1 MMDFVLEAWVSSIIE
16 GKKLQWM
23 MGKGEPWQPGEK
35 LKLLF
40 AGYNG
45 TRNTG
50 SDVRVEEMLRQ
61 IRRILGPENVD
72 LSMMTFNFDRSRGY
86 FEGTSQVRLPDIFP
100 PFLASEVP
108 KHHGVVA
115 CEGSMF
121 KSKFA
126 NALATMMIGSLGIAA
141 AENKLSIGYG
151 AEAGHMDPLVAK
163 MCGRYCRNS
172 LVITRNDE
180 SRKILRELGVPTELG
195 TDTAWTFEPLGA
207 EYGQKA
213 LHDVGWD
220 GKTPVLVVC
229 PINPF
234 EWPVKASVAK
244 AALHSLAGAY
254 KDSHYRGPYFHNA
267 GPEANRANEHYLSSI
282 AKAVAAFRQ
291 KRSVFVIMAATE
303 RMDARACGRISEK
316 LGGVPVLTSDDYNM
330 YQMVSILR
338 ACRMMVS
345 SRYHGIVTSMPA
357 LVASAGITM
366 DERIR
371 NLMNE
376 RGHQELLMNVDDP
389 DLEARTLA
397 AIEIL
402 DRDGE
407 RIADGIARS
416 VVRNLK
422 LMARMGVYFEEE
434 VQRRYP
440 EFPNAA
446 RRMELGG
453 LPAADERG
461 VEGIGGGVR
470 VGLVFELGIPD
481 RPDSHVIPGTDSC
494 QPGEE
499 RGQRCSSGTSRRAG
513 GPADRAAVA
522 GSGAGGAGLSAATA
536 AEKGRPLRVAG
547 A

>member
-23 MGKGEPWQPGEK
+23 MGKREPWQPGEK

-100 PFLASEVP
+100 PFLANEVP

-126 NALATMMIGSLGIAA
+126 NALATMMIGSLGIAS
-141 AENKLSIGYG
+141 AENKLSVGYG

-163 MCGRYCRNS
+163 MCGRYCKNS

-213 LHDVGWD
+213 LRDVGWD
-220 GKTPVLVVC
+220 GKAPVLVVC

-234 EWPVKASVAK
+234 EWPVKASVTK
-244 AALHSLAGAY
+244 AALRSLTGAY
-254 KDSHYRGPYFHNA
+254 KESHYRGPYFHHA
-267 GPEANRANEHYLSSI
+267 GPEADRAYEHYLSSI
-282 AKAVAAFRQ
+282 ANAVAAFRQ
-291 KRSVFVIMAATE
+291 KKNVFVIMAATE
-303 RMDARACGRISEK
+303 RMDARPCRRISEK
-316 LGGVPVLTSDDYNM
+316 LGGVPILTSDDYNM
-330 YQMVSILR
+330 YQLVSILR

-397 AIEIL
+397 ALEIL

-407 RIADGIARS
+407 RIADGIART

-440 EFPNAA
+440 EFPT
-446 RRMELGG
+446 RRGEWSWEDYLPPMSDGLRELVKAYG
-453 LPAADERG
+453 
-461 VEGIGGGVR
+461 
-470 VGLVFELGIPD
+470 
-481 RPDSHVIPGTDSC
+481 
-494 QPGEE
+494 
-499 RGQRCSSGTSRRAG
+499 
-513 GPADRAAVA
+513 
-522 GSGAGGAGLSAATA
+522 
-536 AEKGRPLRVAG
+536 
-547 A
+547 

>member
-1 MMDFVLEAWVSSIIE
+1 MMDLVLEAWVSSIIE
-16 GKKLQWM
+16 GKKVQWM
-23 MGKGEPWQPGEK
+23 MGKREPWQPGEK

-100 PFLASEVP
+100 PFLAKEVP

-141 AENKLSIGYG
+141 AENKLSVGYG
-151 AEAGHMDPLVAK
+151 AEAGQMDPLVAK

-172 LVITRNDE
+172 LVITRNEE

-195 TDTAWTFEPLGA
+195 TDTAWTFEPLGV

-213 LHDVGWD
+213 LRDVGWD
-220 GKTPVLVVC
+220 GTTPVLVVC

-234 EWPVKASVAK
+234 EWPVKASIAK
-244 AALHSLAGAY
+244 AALHSLTGAY
-254 KDSHYRGPYFHNA
+254 KESHYRGPYFHNA
-267 GPEANRANEHYLSSI
+267 GPAADRAYEHYLSSI

-291 KRSVFVIMAATE
+291 KKNVFVVMAATE
-303 RMDARACGRISEK
+303 RMDARPCRRISEK
-316 LGGVPVLTSDDYNM
+316 LGGIPVLTSDDYNM

-338 ACRMMVS
+338 ACHMMVS

-397 AIEIL
+397 ALEIL
-402 DRDGE
+402 DREGE
-407 RIADGIARS
+407 RIADGIART

-422 LMARMGVYFEEE
+422 MMARMGVYFEEE

-440 EFPNAA
+440 EFPT
-446 RRMELGG
+446 RRGEWSWEDYLPPMSDGLRELVKAYG
-453 LPAADERG
+453 
-461 VEGIGGGVR
+461 
-470 VGLVFELGIPD
+470 
-481 RPDSHVIPGTDSC
+481 
-494 QPGEE
+494 
-499 RGQRCSSGTSRRAG
+499 
-513 GPADRAAVA
+513 
-522 GSGAGGAGLSAATA
+522 
-536 AEKGRPLRVAG
+536 
-547 A
+547 

>member
-16 GKKLQWM
+16 GKKIQWM
-23 MGKGEPWQPGEK
+23 MGKGEPWQPGER

-61 IRRILGPENVD
+61 IRRILGPENVA

-100 PFLASEVP
+100 PFLANEVP

-141 AENKLSIGYG
+141 AENKLSVGYG

-163 MCGRYCRNS
+163 MCARYCKNS
-172 LVITRNDE
+172 LVITRNNE

-213 LHDVGWD
+213 LRDVGWD

-234 EWPVKASVAK
+234 EWPVKASVAI
-244 AALHSLAGAY
+244 AALHSLTGAY
-254 KDSHYRGPYFHNA
+254 KESHYRGPYFHNA
-267 GPEANRANEHYLSSI
+267 GPDADRAYEHYLSSI

-291 KRSVFVIMAATE
+291 KKNVFVIMAATE
-303 RMDARACGRISEK
+303 RMDARACRRISEK

-330 YQMVSILR
+330 YQLVSILR

-357 LVASAGITM
+357 LVPSAGITM

-371 NLMNE
+371 NLMND
-376 RGHQELLMNVDDP
+376 RGHPELLMNVDDH
-389 DLEARTLA
+389 DLEERTLSA
-397 AIEIL
+397 LEIL
-402 DRDGE
+402 HRDGE
-407 RIADGIARS
+407 RIADGIART

-440 EFPNAA
+440 EFPT
-446 RRMELGG
+446 RRGEWSWEDYLPPMSEG
-453 LPAADERG
+453 LR
-461 VEGIGGGVR
+461 
-470 VGLVFELGIPD
+470 GLV
-481 RPDSHVIPGTDSC
+481 
-494 QPGEE
+494 
-499 RGQRCSSGTSRRAG
+499 
-513 GPADRAAVA
+513 AAY
-522 GSGAGGAGLSAATA
+522 G
-536 AEKGRPLRVAG
+536 
-547 A
+547 